1 VYDLIGDRRKGTMSE
16 PRAVD
21 PAAPES
27 YAEEWRRQADVR
39 ADSLAGA
46 TELMLDM
53 TGISEGMR
61 VLDLGA
67 GLGDQSSAA
76 ARRVGR
82 SGAVLATD
90 RDPAMLEGTRE
101 AVAKAGLTNV
111 QTRVMDAQ
119 AIAVEPGSFDAVISR
134 MMLMLLPEPA
144 KMLAGAYDALKPG
157 GRLGA
162 VVTAPAERNAF
173 LSVPLELARR
183 AGGLPAPDPREP
195 GLFALG
201 APGAAEELLRAAG
214 FREVRGRA
222 AVLPVRPPVRRR
234 GDGVPA
240 RGRPGAQLAHGAPRG
255 IAAATRLGRDPRMV
269 GCARPAGG
277 AQPRRRVPGGRRSP
291 VAPSEPPFQ
300 SSGRWRKR
308 RQMSA
313 QARCRKAST
322 DAA

>member
-1 VYDLIGDRRKGTMSE
+1 MSE
-16 PRAVD
+16 PRAVG

-53 TGISEGMR
+53 AGVSEGMR

-67 GLGDQSSAA
+67 GLGDQSIAA
-76 ARRVGR
+76 ARRVGP

-90 RDPAMLEGTRE
+90 RDPAMLEGARE

-111 QTRVMDAQ
+111 ETRVMDAQ
-119 AIAVEPGSFDAVISR
+119 ALEVEPGSFDAVISR

-144 KMLAGAYDALKPG
+144 RMLVGAYDALKPG

-162 VVTAPAERNAF
+162 VVSASAERNAF
-173 LSVPLELARR
+173 LSVPLELGRR

-195 GLFALG
+195 SMFALG

-214 FREVRGRA
+214 FRDVRGRA
-222 AVLPVRPPVRRR
+222 TVLPVRPPSVDAAMAFLREGAPVVVWLMRRL
-234 GDGVPA
+234 D
-240 RGRPGAQLAHGAPRG
+240 GAQQQRAWDEIRAWLA
-255 IAAATRLGRDPRMV
+255 
-269 GCARPAGG
+269 ARAGPEG
-277 AQPRRRVPGGRRSP
+277 LNLDGECLV
-291 VAPSEPPFQ
+291 VA
-300 SSGRWRKR
+300 GVR
-308 RQMSA
+308 
-313 QARCRKAST
+313 
-322 DAA
+322 